1 MIVNLEA
8 VKEVLSDSSR
18 RVPYNYTLLDVVE
31 ELEAAR
37 LLIKTQEKHE
47 KYLHRY
53 NALVSGASEE
63 IASVDEAGDL
73 LATATA
79 QLLAARQ
86 RYQRV
91 VDGEH

>member
-1 MIVNLEA
+1 MIDLEI
-8 VKEVLSDSSR
+8 VKEVLNDPSR
-18 RVPYNYTLLDVVE
+18 RMAYSYTLLDVVG

-37 LLIKTQEKHE
+37 SLIETQEKHE

-63 IASVDEAGDL
+63 TVSMDEAGDL
-73 LATATA
+73 LATATV
-79 QLLAARQ
+79 QLLKARE
-86 RYQRV
+86 RYQQV